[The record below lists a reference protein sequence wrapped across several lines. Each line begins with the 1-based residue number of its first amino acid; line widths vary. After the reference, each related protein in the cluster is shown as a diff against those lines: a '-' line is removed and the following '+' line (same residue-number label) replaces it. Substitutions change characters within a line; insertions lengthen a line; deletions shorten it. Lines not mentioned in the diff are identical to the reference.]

1 LKLLFRTRAS
11 SVSTD
16 WLNHALKI
24 GISYTIVSGE
34 SAPMSA
40 LVPSSPPYV
49 NSPSFEGPT
58 VAQDDGQSQGLAP
71 SELQNRER
79 LSGGNIALMAKRAVD
94 VTGALVGLIFLTPV
108 ILVIALIIRLEG
120 RGPILFRQLRRGYR
134 GRLFRVIK
142 FRTMS
147 VDAEQRL
154 TTLEESN
161 ESAGGVLF
169 KLRNDPR
176 VTGLG
181 QFLRRYSLDELPQLI
196 NVLCGEMSLVG
207 PRPLQ
212 LRDSDKLLALD
223 PKAYARRLDVMPGL
237 TGPWQVGGRSEVDYQ
252 RMIELDI
259 EYVENWTIG
268 RDLRIIAKT
277 FFVVLLQRGAY

>member
-1 LKLLFRTRAS
+1 LH
-11 SVSTD
+11 D
-16 WLNHALKI
+16 YALKI
-24 GISYTIVSGE
+24 RLFYQIFFGE

-40 LVPSSPPYV
+40 LVPSSPSQV
-49 NSPSFEGPT
+49 NSPSFNGST
-58 VAQDDGQSQGLAP
+58 FIQDDGQLRASVPPQ
-71 SELQNRER
+71 LQNRQWFGSISVP
-79 LSGGNIALMAKRAVD
+79 LLTKRTVD
-94 VTGALVGLIFLTPV
+94 LTGALVGLILLTPV
-108 ILVIALIIRLEG
+108 ILVIALLIRLEG

-154 TTLEESN
+154 VALEESN

-169 KLRNDPR
+169 KLRHDPR
-176 VTGLG
+176 VTRLG

-196 NVLCGEMSLVG
+196 NILCGEMSLVG

-212 LRDSDKLLALD
+212 LRDSDKLMALD
-223 PKAYARRLDVMPGL
+223 PRAYARRLEVMPGL

-252 RMIELDI
+252 RMVELDVD
-259 EYVENWTIG
+259 YAENWSIG
-268 RDLRIIAKT
+268 RDLRIIGRT
-277 FFVVLLQRGAY
+277 FFVVLLRRGAY